1 MTWNGR
7 QRKSGSLTLSTGLAW
22 HAASDI
28 RPIDVRCVAGILPV
42 WSKQLTLIWLDSRFI
57 QPEFSFANMVLGEE
71 SGMVRIRPSVL
82 FSHWINVSVVSILDG
97 EQWIS
102 RWHRIKVRSFSR
114 FSI

>member
-1 MTWNGR
+1 
-7 QRKSGSLTLSTGLAW
+7 
-22 HAASDI
+22 
-28 RPIDVRCVAGILPV
+28 
-42 WSKQLTLIWLDSRFI
+42 
-57 QPEFSFANMVLGEE
+57 
-71 SGMVRIRPSVL
+71 MVRIRPSVL